1 VISIT
6 ILFDEGGYL
15 DAAGVKQVR
24 TAETLFDVE
33 DRRTRSLV
41 RDLHVPKR
49 AVYWTDLL
57 VTATIGWFAFIM
69 AVQLRP
75 FSAAMLI
82 SIAVAAFALYRGLC
96 FVHEISHLNRRALP
110 GFAGVWNVL
119 IGYPLL
125 MPSFVY
131 VGVHQNHHGLSTY
144 GTAKDPEYLPFA
156 RSSMMTTVFALE
168 SFLIPAA
175 LLIRFLV
182 LTPLGLVS
190 PRFQRWLVVHA
201 SALTMNLAYRREAEP
216 ELVSSIRRQSGII
229 LVAWALLIALV
240 MRGFL
245 PWRVFAIW
253 FAVCSLASF
262 VNTLRTLGAH
272 AYESEGEP
280 LDRSGQLQDSI
291 DTPGA
296 LWTELWAPV
305 GLRFHAL
312 HHYFPGIPYHNLTE
326 AHRRLVSELP
336 PAAAYR
342 QVSSPGLGHSLR
354 ILFAKGFRRS

>member
-1 VISIT
+1 
-6 ILFDEGGYL
+6 
-15 DAAGVKQVR
+15 
-24 TAETLFDVE
+24 
-33 DRRTRSLV
+33 
-41 RDLHVPKR
+41 
-49 AVYWTDLL
+49 
-57 VTATIGWFAFIM
+57 
-69 AVQLRP
+69 
-75 FSAAMLI
+75 
-82 SIAVAAFALYRGLC
+82 
-96 FVHEISHLNRRALP
+96 
-110 GFAGVWNVL
+110 
-119 IGYPLL
+119 
-125 MPSFVY
+125 
-131 VGVHQNHHGLSTY
+131 
-144 GTAKDPEYLPFA
+144 
-156 RSSMMTTVFALE
+156 MMTTVFALE

-175 LLIRFLV
+175 LLVRFLV
-182 LTPLGLVS
+182 VTPLGLVS

-201 SALTMNLAYRREAEP
+201 SSLTMNLAYRREAEP